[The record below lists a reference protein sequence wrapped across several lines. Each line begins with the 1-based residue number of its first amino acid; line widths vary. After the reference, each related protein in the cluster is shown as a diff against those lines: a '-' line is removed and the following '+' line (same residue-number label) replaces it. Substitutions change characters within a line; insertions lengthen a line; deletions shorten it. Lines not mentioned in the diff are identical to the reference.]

1 MGSNSLTLASAPRS
15 EAAERVRE
23 EVRAFLAEE
32 RAAGSF
38 STHVDTWL
46 SGVDPAFSRK
56 LGEHGWLGMTWPRKY
71 GGHEGSAVERDA
83 GTEELLAAGAAG
95 AGHWIGHREAAA
107 HPLTV
112 CTRNERAA

>member
-71 GGHEGSAVERDA
+71 GGDERSAMGGYAVTEGM
-83 GTEELLAAGAAG
+83 LAAGGPGGAAPG
-95 AGHWIGHREAAA
+95 AAPPAR
-107 HPLTV
+107 PD
-112 CTRNERAA
+112 